1 MADAARGK
9 RILVAAA
16 LVGACSLVAVP
27 AYGFYYVHNDELVA
41 TESKGAIEIV
51 CTLDETASNGGV
63 KTGVI
68 MVPEG
73 STVGDCLKEAV
84 VSNENQN
91 GLEAIHDYS
100 VSSLADDLSDKQYTC
115 TVHKAASQAPG
126 TQTTYDSAG
135 TDGEDTVLRA
145 LGQRGD
151 HGGVARRRGKGSDDQ
166 PAPSLPFPP
175 PSPFALRAAPC
186 AGIAPCVHSAPPSPC
201 ASIRPAPVPHSRSPA
216 ARASLPA
223 HRLASRFRFRK
234 EAQPII
240 LCV

>member
-1 MADAARGK
+1 MANAARGK

-73 STVGDCLKEAV
+73 STAGDCLKEAV
-84 VSNENQN
+84 VSSENQN

-100 VSSLADDLSDKQYTC
+100 VSSLADDLSGKQRK
-115 TVHKAASQAPG
+115 VVKAF
-126 TQTTYDSAG
+126 
-135 TDGEDTVLRA
+135 
-145 LGQRGD
+145 
-151 HGGVARRRGKGSDDQ
+151 ARRCRKQSSGAKKCKAKRFSLSDQ
-166 PAPSLPFPP
+166 I
-175 PSPFALRAAPC
+175 
-186 AGIAPCVHSAPPSPC
+186 GIADP
-201 ASIRPAPVPHSRSPA
+201 RD
-216 ARASLPA
+216 
-223 HRLASRFRFRK
+223 
-234 EAQPII
+234 
-240 LCV
+240 

>member
-1 MADAARGK
+1 MANAARGK

-73 STVGDCLKEAV
+73 STAGDCLKEAV
-84 VSNENQN
+84 VSSENQN

-100 VSSLADDLSDKQYTC
+100 VSSLVDDLSDKQYTC

-135 TDGEDTVLRA
+135 TDGEDTVLERW
-145 LGQRGD
+145 D
-151 HGGVARRRGKGSDDQ
+151 SVVITVA
-166 PAPSLPFPP
+166 
-175 PSPFALRAAPC
+175 
-186 AGIAPCVHSAPPSPC
+186 
-201 ASIRPAPVPHSRSPA
+201 
-216 ARASLPA
+216 
-223 HRLASRFRFRK
+223 
-234 EAQPII
+234 
-240 LCV
+240 